1 MTVASASF
9 DIEGGDTACLGCAAR
24 SLLIATKRSGAKSS
38 TAIDAWNFI
47 CFFDLYDVVVSL
59 ATLCRL
65 PGYDSNGA
73 TVGGINSHQDFGNS
87 TPAPGMSPRRSTSGL
102 FGSRPKSVSA
112 MQLAVEAAFE
122 AISAVTESVWGF
134 VGPYRRYGER
144 TIAVYRRSCR
154 RQPACWHEGRTWIT
168 RAAMAPRPVK

>member
-73 TVGGINSHQDFGNS
+73 TVSGINSHQDFGN
-87 TPAPGMSPRRSTSGL
+87 TDFGLDPKRPEVDHRGDIPGPGVESSIRRADDRGLPTLMSTSARL
-102 FGSRPKSVSA
+102 
-112 MQLAVEAAFE
+112 LA
-122 AISAVTESVWGF
+122 
-134 VGPYRRYGER
+134 
-144 TIAVYRRSCR
+144 
-154 RQPACWHEGRTWIT
+154 
-168 RAAMAPRPVK
+168 